1 MLRGKMKIV
10 FQMWIA
16 LFAVISL
23 AGPPSGLAY
32 GAQAFT
38 TTELQKAGQPA
49 PVVCTRRL
57 QLRYPGR
64 CNGSAGRERLIDLA
78 VEGLYPE
85 RPLPTMGLDSSL
97 GEVPYFYRRSARSD
111 GTPVYNSLENALEG
125 KDPLWTI
132 EPGFVFFSWIDRFE
146 RNGRAVYMTNPG
158 IYIPGNG
165 LARIVL
171 PDFRGVAFQ
180 RTPERA
186 FAWILVSGETQKEPG
201 FGKPTSGRWRS
212 RYEMVW
218 VYDQVTLGD
227 LDWYK
232 IGPEEWIEQR
242 LIAKVDPDPE
252 RPEGVGADRWIAVN
266 LYEQTLAVYEE
277 GHMIYATLVSSGLN
291 GWWTQPGVF
300 QIKTKLESD
309 PMRGAFEADRSDFY
323 YLEDVPW
330 VMYYD
335 QQRALHGAYWH
346 NGFGYPRSHG
356 CVNLSLAD
364 AQWLFN
370 WAEEGTWVYVFDPTG
385 ETPTDDELYGP
396 GGA

>member
-1 MLRGKMKIV
+1 MMKSRLQAAVEMMLALLVLIV
-10 FQMWIA
+10 
-16 LFAVISL
+16 L
-23 AGPPSGLAY
+23 AGAPAGVAH
-32 GAQAFT
+32 GAQTST
-38 TTELQKAGQPA
+38 TPELQKNDRPA
-49 PVVCTRRL
+49 AVICTSRI
-57 QLRYPGR
+57 QLRYPVR
-64 CNGSAGRERLIDLA
+64 CGGSVGREGLVDLA
-78 VEGLYPE
+78 AEGLYPE

-97 GEVPYFYRRSARSD
+97 GEVPFYYRRSARGG
-111 GTPVYNSLENALEG
+111 GTPVYNSLENAFEG

-146 RNGRAVYMTNPG
+146 RDGRAVYMTDPG

-165 LARIVL
+165 LARIKL

-180 RTPERA
+180 RTPGRP

-201 FGKPTSGRWRS
+201 FGKPTSGRWRT
-212 RYEMVW
+212 RYDIVW
-218 VYDQVTLGD
+218 IYDQVTIGE

-232 IGPEEWIEQR
+232 IGRDEWIEQR
-242 LIAKVDPDPE
+242 LLAKVVPDTQ
-252 RPEGVGADRWIAVN
+252 RPQGVEADSWIAIN
-266 LYEQTLAVYEE
+266 LYEQTLAVYEQ
-277 GHMIYATLVSSGLN
+277 GRLIYATLVSSGLG

-300 QIKTKLESD
+300 RIQTKLGSD

-364 AQWLFN
+364 AEWLYD
-370 WAEEGTWVYVFDPTG
+370 WTEEGTWVYVFDPSG
-385 ETPTDDELYGP
+385 ETPTDAELYGP